1 MYRSTRRRGF
11 TLIQLLVVI
20 ALMGAIMLRVAPR
33 ISELK
38 QRASLRAAR
47 QELIAALSAAQESA
61 MQKGK
66 TATFAISSN
75 TISVTALS
83 GLTGNTV
90 NVLGPIRFADFGAT
104 IAPLSP
110 APSSLT
116 FDARGLV
123 SPATTQTNSYV
134 LTASGGADTVCVTG
148 GGLVLPKGCVL

>member
-38 QRASLRAAR
+38 RRASLRAAR

-66 TATFAISSN
+66 TATLAITSN

-90 NVLGPIRFADFGAT
+90 KVLGPIRFADFGAT
-104 IAPLSP
+104 IAPLTP

-134 LTASGGADTVCVTG
+134 LTVSGGADTVCITG